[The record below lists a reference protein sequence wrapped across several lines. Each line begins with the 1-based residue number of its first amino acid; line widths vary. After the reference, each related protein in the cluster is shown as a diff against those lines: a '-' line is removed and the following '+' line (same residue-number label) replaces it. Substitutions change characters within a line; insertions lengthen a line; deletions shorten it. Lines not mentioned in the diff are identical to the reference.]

1 MTQYNNLYLMID
13 FNDFLKIEIDSN
25 RVEQFQNYYQLILDG
40 DLNENEA
47 VLDVYVLNFYPKD
60 NKVVIGNNFRPDEE
74 GVTMKIDEF
83 IRKIVSSVYNR

>member
-1 MTQYNNLYLMID
+1 MID
-13 FNDFLKIEIDSN
+13 FNDFLKIEIDRN